1 MLDIATTVRLLV
13 HIFGTS
19 RHPAL
24 SSVMTFETDLM
35 AAERLRAMMHES
47 VDAVYD
53 NNVIPTVPTLDDVP
67 LNFIPE
73 VYDNNVIP
81 TVPALDDVPLNFIPE
96 VYDNNVIPTVP
107 ALDDIPLNFIP
118 EVYDNYVVPTGPVL
132 IDDAPLDFGPEVF
145 EISYTETLDAPII
158 EHRLSMND
166 KTGMPL
172 VERVLQ
178 PHVLYI
184 LVALIITLHIAFQLK
199 QLVSGKNKK
208 LHTFSFEK
216 CTIRLPSALRVSV
229 IYVFSPKLFIVDIT
243 ADNYHS

>member
-53 NNVIPTVPTLDDVP
+53 NNVIPTVPTLDDV
-67 LNFIPE
+67 
-73 VYDNNVIP
+73 
-81 TVPALDDVPLNFIPE
+81 
-96 VYDNNVIPTVP
+96 
-107 ALDDIPLNFIP
+107 PLNFIP